1 MPTALLCLTP
11 ATNIVQSPRTP
22 DSTRGLM
29 RHTPMQLLGFW
40 SLRLAT
46 AALLACL
53 PAAAKAQRPDVVYEP
68 TPQET
73 VTRMLNL
80 ARVSASD
87 FVIDLGSGDGRI
99 PIAAGRNGA
108 RALGVELD
116 DKLLEKARSAAQS
129 AGVAGRVS
137 FRKED
142 LFRTPLDDATV
153 ITLYLL
159 PELNV
164 RLRPRLLSL
173 RPGTRVVSHQFPM
186 GDWRPDTVDDNGGRI
201 YLWIVPA
208 NVAGRWQIRNG
219 DQRFT
224 VDLRQQYQEISG
236 TATLAGG
243 TQSLRDARLRGND
256 IEFSIDLGGRVTRF
270 RGTVAGD
277 AMQSAAGTVSFEQT
291 AGAWQASRQ

>member
-1 MPTALLCLTP
+1 MQPIRALR
-11 ATNIVQSPRTP
+11 RT
-22 DSTRGLM
+22 
-29 RHTPMQLLGFW
+29 
-40 SLRLAT
+40 LAT
-46 AALLACL
+46 AAWLAFL
-53 PAAAKAQRPDVVYEP
+53 SFGTQAQRPDVVFEP

-73 VTRMLNL
+73 VMRMLNL
-80 ARVSASD
+80 AHVGASD

-116 DKLLEKARSAAQS
+116 DKLLEKARNAAQS
-129 AGVAGRVS
+129 AGVSGRVS

-142 LFRTPLDDATV
+142 LFRTPLEEATV

-208 NVAGRWQIRNG
+208 NVAGRWQIRHG

-236 TATLAGG
+236 TAMLAGG
-243 TQSLRDARLRGND
+243 TQSLRDLRLRGSD
-256 IEFSIDLGGRVTRF
+256 IEFSIELGGRLTRF
-270 RGTVAGD
+270 RGAIEGN
-277 AMQSAAGTVSFEQT
+277 AMQSSTGGLGFEQT
-291 AGAWQASRQ
+291 AGAWQANRQ

>member
-1 MPTALLCLTP
+1 MQPISALR
-11 ATNIVQSPRTP
+11 RT
-22 DSTRGLM
+22 LV
-29 RHTPMQLLGFW
+29 
-40 SLRLAT
+40 T
-46 AALLACL
+46 AAWLAFL
-53 PAAAKAQRPDVVYEP
+53 SFGAQAQRPDVVFEP

-80 ARVSASD
+80 ARVGAND

-129 AGVAGRVS
+129 AGVSGRVS

-153 ITLYLL
+153 ITVYLL

-208 NVAGRWQIRNG
+208 NVAGRWQIRHG
-219 DQRFT
+219 DQRIELE
-224 VDLRQQYQEISG
+224 LRQQYQEITG
-236 TATLAGG
+236 TAALAGG
-243 TQSLRDARLRGND
+243 TQTLRDARLRGNE
-256 IEFSIDLGGRVTRF
+256 IEFSIDIGGRPTRF
-270 RGTVAGD
+270 RGTVAGNT
-277 AMQSAAGTVSFEQT
+277 MQNSTGGLGFEQA
-291 AGAWQASRQ
+291 AGAWQANRQ

>member
-1 MPTALLCLTP
+1 MQPT
-11 ATNIVQSPRTP
+11 R
-22 DSTRGLM
+22 
-29 RHTPMQLLGFW
+29 
-40 SLRLAT
+40 SLRRTLAT
-46 AALLACL
+46 AAVLTLLSF
-53 PAAAKAQRPDVVYEP
+53 AAQAQRPDVVFEP

-80 ARVSASD
+80 ARVGAGD

-116 DKLLEKARSAAQS
+116 DKLVEKARGAAQS
-129 AGVAGRVS
+129 AGVSGRVS

-208 NVAGRWQIRNG
+208 NIAGRWQIRHG

-224 VDLRQQYQEISG
+224 VDLRQHYQEISG
-236 TATLAGG
+236 TVTLAGA

-256 IEFSIDLGGRVTRF
+256 IEFSVELGGRLTRF
-270 RGTVAGD
+270 RGTVEGN
-277 AMQSAAGTVSFEQT
+277 AMQGAGGGLGFEQT
-291 AGAWQASRQ
+291 AGVWQASRQ